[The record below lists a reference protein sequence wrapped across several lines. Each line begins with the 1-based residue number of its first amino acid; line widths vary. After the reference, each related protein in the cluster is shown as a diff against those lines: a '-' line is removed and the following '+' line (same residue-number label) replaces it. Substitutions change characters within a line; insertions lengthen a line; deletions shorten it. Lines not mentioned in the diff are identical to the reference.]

1 VDFMWIQFCWG
12 TKRSPG
18 RVMVQTPKSVCLQD
32 ALNDKQKG
40 EICRNL
46 AAAVITRR
54 PIILLCRIEVRS

>member
-1 VDFMWIQFCWG
+1 
-12 TKRSPG
+12 
-18 RVMVQTPKSVCLQD
+18 MVQTPKSVCLQD

-54 PIILLCRIEVRS
+54 PIILLCRIEVKS